1 MLLELE
7 QFIASADAFN
17 VSGTDD
23 LYVLQEDGVS
33 PESKALVTQVLQRI
47 EDVTVM
53 CEKHITNLR
62 RLLVKP
68 NRPIQSVSPEV
79 VTNNARE
86 LAAEENQKEFN
97 SCFSNGL
104 AEK

>member
-1 MLLELE
+1 ML
-7 QFIASADAFN
+7 
-17 VSGTDD
+17 T
-23 LYVLQEDGVS
+23 
-33 PESKALVTQVLQRI
+33 SKVLQRI

-104 AEK
+104 AEKKVSHCGFFILSCFFDLT